1 MSDTPR
7 TDAVAEPRGEGWEV
21 DVVPVEFAR
30 RLEREL
36 IVEKR
41 RSTYWYDEWLREV
54 GRRVVAERKN
64 AAPQVPKV
72 VAHPNHAGSAGE
84 SRDEVSS
91 ATRLKVE
98 TPAGAAPEDECPD
111 CINGVCNCPDCNGVC
126 KVCCGTGRW

>member
-1 MSDTPR
+1 VSDTPR

-64 AAPQVPKV
+64 AAPQEANLSP
-72 VAHPNHAGSAGE
+72 GSPMGA
-84 SRDEVSS
+84 
-91 ATRLKVE
+91 
-98 TPAGAAPEDECPD
+98 PAVAAPEDECPD